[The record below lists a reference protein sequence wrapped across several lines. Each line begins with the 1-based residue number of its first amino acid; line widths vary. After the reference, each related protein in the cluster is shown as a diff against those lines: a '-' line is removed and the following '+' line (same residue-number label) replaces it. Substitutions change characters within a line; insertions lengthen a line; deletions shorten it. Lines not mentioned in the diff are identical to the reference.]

1 MNAVIWLVET
11 RKCDMKHRQVFILT
25 VSLPPWQDYTW
36 QDCPLQAE
44 RAFSDVTHGHSVCHY
59 QACRHISLSMTVL
72 LWTSTPTHT
81 YTRLLFLQTC
91 WCVATS
97 LFWIFRTPSL
107 LSALPFLV
115 LQTCFYC
122 AGPKGH
128 SYNNYYQR
136 KLFYFWSSIH
146 VKYTTCK
153 TLFCIC
159 FIQFW
164 MRRLPAVCTYLS
176 NPVRC
181 LYQYSPPAYPQ
192 MWLNGDQTVREWG
205 CGGSL

>member
-1 MNAVIWLVET
+1 MWHET
-11 RKCDMKHRQVFILT
+11 PASVHPHCFPPSMTRLHMTGLSITSRTCIQWCYSWPF
-25 VSLPPWQDYTW
+25 SLPLSGMSAHLTFND
-36 QDCPLQAE
+36 
-44 RAFSDVTHGHSVCHY
+44 SVVVN
-59 QACRHISLSMTVL
+59 I
-72 LWTSTPTHT
+72 HT
-81 YTRLLFLQTC
+81 YWHIHTSVVPPDMLR
-91 WCVATS
+91 VATC

-107 LSALPFLV
+107 LPALPFLV
-115 LQTCFYC
+115 LQTCLYC

-128 SYNNYYQR
+128 NYNNYYQR

-153 TLFCIC
+153 ALFCIC

-164 MRRLPAVCTYLS
+164 MRGLPAVWCTYFS
-176 NPVRC
+176 NPVHR

-192 MWLNGDQTVREWG
+192 MWLNGDQMVREWG

>member
-1 MNAVIWLVET
+1 
-11 RKCDMKHRQVFILT
+11 MKHRQVFILT

-81 YTRLLFLQTC
+81 HTRPLFLQTC
-91 WCVATS
+91 CVLPLVCSEYSGRHRYYLPS
-97 LFWIFRTPSL
+97 LFWYCKHVCI
-107 LSALPFLV
+107 V
-115 LQTCFYC
+115 L
-122 AGPKGH
+122 APKGTVTIIIIKE
-128 SYNNYYQR
+128 NYFTSEAVYV
-136 KLFYFWSSIH
+136 H

-153 TLFCIC
+153 ALFCIC

-164 MRRLPAVCTYLS
+164 MRGLPAVWCTYFS
-176 NPVRC
+176 NPVHR

-192 MWLNGDQTVREWG
+192 MWLNGDQMVREWG